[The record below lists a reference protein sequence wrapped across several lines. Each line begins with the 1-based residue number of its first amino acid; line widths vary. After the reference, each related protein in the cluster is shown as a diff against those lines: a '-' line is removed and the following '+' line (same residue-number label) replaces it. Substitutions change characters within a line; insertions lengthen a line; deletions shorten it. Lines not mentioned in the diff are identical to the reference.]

1 MKPDLE
7 RYKFAILNLKSCN
20 LKSTFIPSDNY
31 TRIFILPRFRSPLE
45 NSKNVSINPLC
56 TSRRMWNS
64 AELGD
69 QSAKCLSF
77 CPIKPACA
85 VEKNYCL
92 FHVDGREA
100 LTSLKAS
107 KSWSPMMSSLSWSS
121 KYEKKC
127 VNLSRWTVVKAIII
141 WDSASWSSHWLS
153 TLNLSTQVAKTVN
166 CIELFTFLDILYLLS
181 TRCDVLTFTVICKNL
196 NRIGEK

>member
-1 MKPDLE
+1 MKPDFE

-20 LKSTFIPSDNY
+20 LKSMLIPSDNC
-31 TRIFILPRFRSPLE
+31 TRIFMLPRFRSSLE
-45 NSKNVSINPLC
+45 NSKNVSIKPLC

-77 CPIKPACA
+77 CPIMPACA
-85 VEKNYCL
+85 VQKNYCL
-92 FHVDGREA
+92 FHVGRRGA
-100 LTSLKAS
+100 LTSLNAS

-127 VNLSRWTVVKAIII
+127 VNLSCCTIVKAIII
-141 WDSASWSSHWLS
+141 WESLSWSSHWLS

-166 CIELFTFLDILYLLS
+166 YIELFTLLHSLYLLN
-181 TRCDVLTFTVICKNL
+181 TR
-196 NRIGEK
+196 